1 MKVCDFEKKKMIKV
15 TFSQLM
21 ERSKYQKHQQQ
32 PEKQVS
38 ENEYGMTR
46 LVL

>member
-1 MKVCDFEKKKMIKV
+1 MKVCDFKKKKMIKV

-32 PEKQVS
+32 PGNHVR

-46 LVL
+46 LGL